1 MASKRPVIVAI
12 TSDIHAGSTLGACP
26 ADGVRLD
33 DGGMFMPSKP
43 QVWLHECM
51 QDYWAT
57 VAKARKELKA
67 GLTVVYNGDLFDGP
81 AHHGT
86 PQCISSHPE
95 PQMYLATTLFG
106 IAKALVPDK
115 TYIVRGT
122 EAHVGPAG
130 ATEEAF
136 AAMIGAEKNH
146 DAHRYSWWHLR
157 LNVNGTRFD
166 FQHHPS
172 TKGTVPWTAA
182 AGVARE
188 AFRVWTEHKEK
199 DLDHPHIVIR
209 SHTHV
214 HRDSFDAHRSRAIIT
229 PAFQLK
235 TSFGHKV
242 ASASIADIGGIY
254 IICYPDGTYDV
265 RKKLYLPALPP
276 LLEVA

>member
-1 MASKRPVIVAI
+1 MARPIVVAI
-12 TSDIHAGSTLGACP
+12 KSDIHAGSTLGACP
-26 ADGVRLD
+26 PDGVRLD

-43 QVWLHECM
+43 QVWLYECM
-51 QDYWAT
+51 LDYWAA
-57 VAKARKELKA
+57 VAKARTQHKA
-67 GLTVVYNGDLFDGP
+67 GLVVVYNGDLFDGP

-106 IAKALVPDK
+106 LGKKLRPDR

-122 EAHVGPAG
+122 EAHVGPSG

-136 AAMIGAEKNH
+136 AAMIGAQKNH

-157 LNVNGTRFD
+157 LNINGTRFD

-172 TKGTVPWTAA
+172 SKGNLPWTRP
-182 AGVARE
+182 GMMARL
-188 AFRVWTEHKEK
+188 AFRIWTEHKERN
-199 DLDHPHIVIR
+199 LEHPHIAIR

-214 HRDSFDAHRSRAIIT
+214 HGDSYDAHRTRAIIT

-235 TSFGHKV
+235 TAFGHKV
-242 ASASIADIGGIY
+242 AADSIADVGGLIV
-254 IICYPDGTYDV
+254 ICYPDGTYDV
-265 RKKLYLPALPP
+265 QKKLYEPALPP